1 MKIHLIPD
9 ETLDA
14 NLYTRVLGLLQAI
27 PGVNKFYPTERGKL
41 MLPEDMIE
49 DQEIPD
55 KDFFEKQRV
64 TYHLLEKESLMEFH
78 SRRTWSFPHVR
89 KAVRWRDLFHM
100 VQEFREEQRVPDGQF
115 AILLTPTANQKNWFA
130 LLDADRPFNGFIHT
144 DEWEHFI
151 ACDPAFPI
159 AFEVVVLSLQHH
171 LMKFYQETPELRHE
185 RSIGCVSDLCMKKS
199 DIILKMRTAD
209 ICADCMQPLKNGL
222 SLPEIHHALA
232 IMESLRMKML
242 FAQNFRQ
249 TSEPSRMVIKRG
261 GRIYLPDYGNLEIK
275 FATMEKALYFLF
287 LRHPEGI
294 FISSL
299 NEHRQ
304 ELYDIYTGISRRGMM
319 EDMRQRIDDM
329 TNILREQAS
338 VKISR
343 IKKAF
348 TDAIGHSLADHY
360 IIQGDNAERKMIRID
375 RRLVEGAIVNP

>member
-14 NLYTRVLGLLQAI
+14 DLYTRVLGLLQAI
-27 PGVNKFYPTERGKL
+27 PGVNKFYPTELGKL

-64 TYHLLEKESLMEFH
+64 MYQMIINESAYEMH
-78 SRRTWSFPHVR
+78 SRRSWSFPHTR
-89 KAVRWRDLFHM
+89 KAVRWRDLFNK
-100 VQEFREEQRVPDGQF
+100 VQEFRAEQQVPEGQF

-130 LLDADRPFNGFIHT
+130 LLDEARPFNGFIHT

-151 ACDPAFPI
+151 ACEPAFPI

-171 LMKFYQETPELRHE
+171 LMEHYHQTPELRHE

-209 ICADCMQPLKNGL
+209 ICADCMQPLKNRL

-249 TSEPSRMVIKRG
+249 SSQPSRMVIQRG

-275 FATMEKALYFLF
+275 FPTMEKAIYFLF

-299 NEHRQ
+299 NEYKQ
-304 ELYDIYTGISRRGMM
+304 ELYDIYSRISSRGMM
-319 EDMRQRIDDM
+319 EDMRQRIDDL
-329 TNILREQAS
+329 TNVLREQAS

-343 IKKAF
+343 IKRAF
-348 TDAIGHSLADHY
+348 TDAVGQSLADHY
-360 IIQGDNAERKMIRID
+360 IIQGDNAERKLIKID
-375 RRLVEGAIVNP
+375 RGLVEYLLKII